1 MKGRYKT
8 KQREIDQAGVRKL
21 ILSDVDFKRHDEQIL
36 IEVYDLACLIYFSM
50 LRMMRAYVP
59 YALGLDGIT
68 KIGDPL
74 LSVSHLVRLLLIK
87 KSI

>member
-8 KQREIDQAGVRKL
+8 KQREIDQAGVRRL
-21 ILSDVDFKRHDEQIL
+21 ILSDVDFRRYDEQIL
-36 IEVYDLACLIYFSM
+36 NEVCDLACLIYFSM

-59 YALGLDGIT
+59 YALGLDGIA

-74 LSVSHLVRLLLIK
+74 LFVSHLVRLLLVKI
-87 KSI
+87 SV